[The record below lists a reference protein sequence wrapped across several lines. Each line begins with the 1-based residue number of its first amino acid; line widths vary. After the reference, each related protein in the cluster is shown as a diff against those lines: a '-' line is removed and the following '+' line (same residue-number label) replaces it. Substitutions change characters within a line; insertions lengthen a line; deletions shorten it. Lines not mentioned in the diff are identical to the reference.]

1 MRISSRLLTSTP
13 ATRHT
18 VLAAL
23 LSLALS
29 TQALSQTLVQ
39 AGKTNDAVVVRPRRR
54 RT

>member
-13 ATRHT
+13 AARHA
-18 VLAAL
+18 VRAAL
-23 LSLALS
+23 LGLALS
-29 TQALSQTLVQ
+29 TPALSQTPVQ